1 MSEVIRIATFAPG
14 DSREQIL
21 EELACPACGHREPA
35 EAFPAISGDRVRFF
49 CDCCGTFTTIILSAE
64 QAAAVR
70 GVDLTRR

>member
-1 MSEVIRIATFAPG
+1 VSEVIRIATFGPG

-35 EAFPAISGDRVRFF
+35 EAFPAITGDRVRLF
-49 CDCCGTFTTIILSAE
+49 CDCCGTFTTIILSGE

-70 GVDLTRR
+70 GAHLARR